1 MRVNIIGNH
10 RKGTGVSQDV
20 QILHG
25 LIAHVLGKETQ
36 IRHVPHYYPQC
47 PEAEVNFFIEVIN
60 PSLFTYAAKNIWIPN
75 PEWTYKTWEPYAKKV
90 DEIWVKTHEAEKLF
104 AGWGVTTR
112 YIGWTSIDKVM
123 PEKKNYWK
131 AIVPVGKNIWRNPRP
146 IIQVYMAIRRKDPS
160 LYKALPTL
168 HIVHDPQAV
177 PLPPISAEFQEK
189 IKLIPGPIPEKEYD
203 ELLQECGLCIC
214 FSAAEGF
221 GHAVNEAMSAG
232 CIPMLSPID
241 PFRELSKEVMWVSN
255 SKMTANPQCLGN
267 LEDIDLESVVDTL
280 LIYCTSEFHWKKQ
293 TSERVRA
300 EYEARHKKFVEL
312 MTETL
317 TNTFSDVSE
326 HSVEKLLP
334 KEDDLPSVS
343 VITITKDRRTFIPLA
358 KYCFLA
364 QSYPESKL
372 EWVIVDDGND
382 QIKDLVSDL
391 PNVTY
396 VLCDER
402 EGGWTIG
409 AKRNLGVER
418 AKHDVLVMMDD
429 DDVYPNNSLLTRVA
443 MMFAGPKPHECVFS
457 TTIPCY
463 DIHETKS
470 FMNVPPMVLA
480 QADRVS
486 EATLCFTRDFWKNR
500 QFPDQ
505 QIAEAGAFIRGRE
518 QMCREVSPQ
527 DVIVSLTHK
536 KTTSSR
542 KAPAGEPNGC
552 HYGFADELFT
562 LVSEI
567 ANAI

>member
-47 PEAEVNFFIEVIN
+47 PEAEINFFVEVIN
-60 PSLFTYAAKNIWIPN
+60 PSLFAYAAKNIWIPN
-75 PEWTYKTWEPYAKKV
+75 PEWTYKTWEPYAKMV

-104 AGWGVTTR
+104 AEWGVTTR
-112 YIGWTSIDKVM
+112 YVGWTSIDKVQ
-123 PEKKNYWK
+123 PEKKNYHK
-131 AIVPVGKNIWRNPRP
+131 AIVPVGKNIWRNPKP
-146 IIQVYMAIRRKDPS
+146 VIQAYMRLYQQKPEMYRGLPELHVVYDP
-160 LYKALPTL
+160 AAM
-168 HIVHDPQAV
+168 Q
-177 PLPPISAEFQEK
+177 LPPIPEPFQGK
-189 IKLIPGPIPEKEYD
+189 IKLHSEVLSEKDYD
-203 ELLQECGLCIC
+203 DLLQECGLCIC
-214 FSAAEGF
+214 MSAAEGF
-221 GHAVNEAMSAG
+221 GHAVNEAMSTG
-232 CIPMLSPID
+232 SLVMLSPID
-241 PFRELSKEVMWVSN
+241 AFRELADDAIWVSN
-255 SKMTANPQCLGN
+255 SKVTPHPHCMGT
-267 LEDIDLESVVDTL
+267 LEDIDVESLVESLEMYSTGGL
-280 LIYCTSEFHWKKQ
+280 SWKRS
-293 TSERVRA
+293 TGALSRA
-300 EYEARHKKFVEL
+300 TYEARHQAFVAR
-312 MTETL
+312 MG
-317 TNTFSDVSE
+317 DVLAGLKDVPEYSL
-326 HSVEKLLP
+326 EKTLP

-343 VITITKDRRTFIPLA
+343 IITITKDRRPFLPLA
-358 KYCFLA
+358 KYCFLS

-372 EWVIVDDGND
+372 EWVIVDDGKD

-429 DDVYPNNSLLTRVA
+429 DDVYPNNSILTRVA
-443 MMFAGPKPHECVFS
+443 FMLAGPKPHGCVFS

-470 FMNVPPMVLA
+470 FMNVPPNTLA
-480 QADRVS
+480 MADRVS
-486 EATLCFTRDFWKNR
+486 EATLCFTRDFWKDR

-505 QIAEAGAFIRGRE
+505 QVAEAGAFIRGRE

-542 KAPAGEPNGC
+542 KAPVGEPNGC

-567 ANAI
+567 AQSIS